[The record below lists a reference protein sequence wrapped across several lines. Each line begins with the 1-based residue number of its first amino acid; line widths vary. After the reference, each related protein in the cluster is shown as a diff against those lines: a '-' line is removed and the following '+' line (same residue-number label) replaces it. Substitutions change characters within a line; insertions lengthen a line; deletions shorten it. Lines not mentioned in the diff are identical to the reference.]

1 MKGSGGS
8 SDPPPTKHLKVLNL
22 LSVIASDV
30 PQMTKRSRARLAA
43 AVVYKNQIV
52 SYGVNQRKSH
62 PFHSQF
68 SDHESAIFLH
78 AETDA
83 IKNAL
88 KRINEYELEKSTL
101 YVCRVKYTDNT
112 PNKKLTWGLS
122 KPCHSCFKA
131 IATFG
136 IKSVIY
142 TGDDRGIY
150 FGV

>member
-1 MKGSGGS
+1 M
-8 SDPPPTKHLKVLNL
+8 DHLKVLNTL
-22 LSVIASDV
+22 EKIADDLDLDINR
-30 PQMTKRSRARLAA
+30 TRARHAA
-43 AVVYKNQIV
+43 AIVYKNQIV

-122 KPCHSCFKA
+122 KPCHSCFRA

-142 TGDDRGIY
+142 TGDDRGTY
-150 FGV
+150 FGL